1 MAVTTARLS
10 GTLLLTSPSNAIT
23 TNFSNT
29 LSVSALVTQEFV
41 ILPNVSEFV
50 VSLAQFSNCNAVMV
64 QSDNVIRVNFGG
76 LGGSVSHTSHA
87 SAGMPCTTLV
97 WMGSSISG
105 ANSIHFSNSGANSA
119 TIRLTMCT
127 S

>member
-10 GTLLLTSPSNAIT
+10 GTMVLTSPSNTIT
-23 TNFSNT
+23 TNFNNL
-29 LSVSALVTQEFV
+29 LSVSALMTQDFV

-50 VSLAQFSNCNAVMV
+50 VSLAQFSNCNAVVV

-76 LGGSVSHTSHA
+76 LGSVSHVSHA
-87 SAGMPCTTLV
+87 SAGMPCTTFL

-105 ANSIHFSNSGANSA
+105 ANSVHFSNSGANSA
-119 TIRLTMCT
+119 TVRLTMCT